1 MRAARRIC
9 TVKEIVLTRSG
20 GLAGIVIQA
29 WVVEQAVVAKHGHQ
43 DMICGSCIV
52 EGPLGPTGL
61 TKKRFSNDHP
71 KSTRTNFEER
81 KGIGENKRI

>member
-20 GLAGIVIQA
+20 GLAGVVIQA

-52 EGPLGPTGL
+52 EGPLGPTGF
-61 TKKRFSNDHP
+61 TKKILQMTIPRAPAQTS
-71 KSTRTNFEER
+71 
-81 KGIGENKRI
+81 KREKA

>member
-61 TKKRFSNDHP
+61 TKKDFQMTIPRAPAQTS
-71 KSTRTNFEER
+71 
-81 KGIGENKRI
+81 KREKA